1 MSNYSRKFHRIL
13 LCLLSALFVLAGCGN
28 LGNTDP
34 ASSTSSALNSAS
46 PEYQSYEELNG
57 KTISMV
63 TGAPFEELISS
74 KVPNVGEFTY
84 FASMPDMLLAV
95 SSGKSDAC
103 LLNNAVAELAVNRA
117 GGLTLFPEDLAEST
131 FGIAFAKGDPRLKDW
146 QAAYDTIPE
155 ETEAALWEKWTGAD
169 DSVKILPAQDWE
181 GKNGTIRVAAC
192 DTLEPMSYAG
202 EGGAIIGFDIEMI
215 LTMAK
220 ELDVHVEITGM
231 EFAAVLSSVQ
241 SGKADIGC
249 GSIIVTD
256 ERKQAVD
263 FVDYYPAAFVLV
275 VRSQGEVPDGDSA
288 DAITLPSQLNDPSKT
303 VGVGLGTAREQTVK
317 EVLPEASVIYM
328 EGADAYKAIQQ
339 GKFDAYADDYEMMR
353 IAIANGLTGVHLLE
367 GTIGEE
373 IPIAVGISRVSEV
386 PDLETRVN
394 DFIDELRADG
404 TLEDMYK
411 RWVVDGNETMPDIPV
426 PEQPT
431 QHIIIGTTGVVPP
444 YSYYA
449 GTELNGYDIE
459 LAKRF
464 GAWMDAEVEFKTY
477 DYGAIVIAAHT
488 GDVDCV
494 MANLN
499 VTEERKEAMLFSEPL
514 FVTRTG
520 LMVRDNS
527 ESVSRQGFLRGVRE
541 SFEKTFLRENR
552 WRLFIDGIG
561 TTMLIT
567 VLAVLF
573 GTILGFGTYIVCRN
587 GNPVVNRLRGFV
599 VWLVQGMPM
608 VVLLMILYYIVFGH
622 LEVGGTP
629 VAVIGFTL
637 VFGVAVY
644 GELCV
649 GVGAVD
655 KGQMEGA
662 LALGY
667 SNTGAF
673 FRIIL
678 PQAIPHI
685 LPVYMGEIVSLLK
698 ATAIV
703 GYIAVQDLTRMGD
716 LIRSRTYDAFFPL
729 IAVAVVYFILAAVLK
744 LIIKRITISF
754 DHKKKN
760 AKSRLKGIELHD

>member
-1 MSNYSRKFHRIL
+1 MFI
-13 LCLLSALFVLAGCGN
+13 LAGCGN
-28 LGNTDP
+28 SENQFTENADP
-34 ASSTSSALNSAS
+34 ALSTSSVSDSGS
-46 PEYQSYEELNG
+46 PEYQNYEELNG

-63 TGAPFEELISS
+63 TGAPFEDLISS

-84 FASMPDMLLAV
+84 FASMPDMLLV
-95 SSGKSDAC
+95 VRSGKSDAC
-103 LLNNAVAELAVNRA
+103 LMNNAVAELAVNRM
-117 GGLTLFPEDLAEST
+117 GELTLFPEALAESD
-131 FGIAFAKGDPRLKDW
+131 FGIAFAKGDPRREDW
-146 QAAYDTIPE
+146 QAAYEMIPE
-155 ETEAALWEKWTGAD
+155 ETKAALWEKWTGAD
-169 DSVKILPAQDWE
+169 DSVKILPAQNWE

-202 EGGAIIGFDIEMI
+202 EGGSIIGFDIEMI
-215 LTMAK
+215 LTIAK

-263 FVDYYPAAFVLV
+263 FVEYYPAAFVLI
-275 VRSQGEVPDGDSA
+275 VRSQGEVSDGDST
-288 DAITLPSQLNDPSKT
+288 DTITLPSQLNDPSKT
-303 VGVGLGTAREQTVK
+303 VGVGVGSAYESAVREA
-317 EVLPEASVIYM
+317 LPEASVIYY
-328 EGADAYKAIQQ
+328 EGTDAYKAIQQ
-339 GKFDAYADDYEMMR
+339 EKFDAYADDYEIMR

-367 GTIGEE
+367 ETIGED
-373 IPIAVGISRVSEV
+373 IPIAVGISGESKV
-386 PDLETRVN
+386 PDLERQVN
-394 DFIDELRADG
+394 DFLDELRADG
-404 TLEDMYK
+404 TLDDMYK

-426 PEQPT
+426 PEHPA

-444 YSYYA
+444 YTYYS

-464 GAWMDAEVEFKTY
+464 GAWMDAEVEFKIY

-499 VTEERKEAMLFSEPL
+499 VTEERKEAMLFSEPV
-514 FVTRTG
+514 FVNRTG
-520 LMVRDNS
+520 LLVRDES
-527 ESVSRQGFLRGVRE
+527 ESPLEQGFLKSVSE

-567 VLAVLF
+567 VLSVLF
-573 GTILGFGTYIVCRN
+573 GTALGFGTYMVCRN
-587 GNPVVNRLRGFV
+587 GNPMVNRIKGFA

-622 LEVGGTP
+622 LEVSGTL
-629 VAVIGFTL
+629 VAIIGFTL
-637 VFGVAVY
+637 VFGVGVY

-667 SNTGAF
+667 SQTKAF

-716 LIRSRTYDAFFPL
+716 LVRSRTYDAFFPL

-744 LIIKRITISF
+744 FIIKKITICF
-754 DHKKKN
+754 DHKKTDV
-760 AKSRLKGIELHD
+760 KSRLKGIVLHD